1 MSTLT
6 WSHSRDLMPL
16 YYRRPKKLSVLP
28 TESGVDER
36 VHIYSLVYGQAII
49 GFYIMGIG
57 ANITMSE
64 VASSANGFANC
75 DYDIYQD
82 TFRT

>member
-1 MSTLT
+1 
-6 WSHSRDLMPL
+6 
-16 YYRRPKKLSVLP
+16 
-28 TESGVDER
+28 
-36 VHIYSLVYGQAII
+36 
-49 GFYIMGIG
+49 MGLG
-57 ANITMSE
+57 ANFTMSE